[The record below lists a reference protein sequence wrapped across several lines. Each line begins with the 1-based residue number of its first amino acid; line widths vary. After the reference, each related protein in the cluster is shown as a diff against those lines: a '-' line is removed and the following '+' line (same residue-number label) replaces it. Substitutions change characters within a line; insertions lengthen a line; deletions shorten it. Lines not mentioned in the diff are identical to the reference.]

1 MRIIEP
7 VEITPAMAVM
17 EAFLVEPNAEPLV
30 VQVGQS
36 FQVASMLTN
45 VPEADYPLW
54 VSTTAYA
61 VGDIVMLEHRNYEAL
76 VANTNK
82 NLLGLRPTRQ
92 LGWIWGRR
100 IDGGCSMTRS
110 GR

>member
-1 MRIIEP
+1 M
-7 VEITPAMAVM
+7 
-17 EAFLVEPNAEPLV
+17 
-30 VQVGQS
+30 VQVGQP

-61 VGDIVMLEHRNYEAL
+61 VGAVVMLEHRNYEAL

-82 NLLGLRPTRQ
+82 NPTGAATDPQ